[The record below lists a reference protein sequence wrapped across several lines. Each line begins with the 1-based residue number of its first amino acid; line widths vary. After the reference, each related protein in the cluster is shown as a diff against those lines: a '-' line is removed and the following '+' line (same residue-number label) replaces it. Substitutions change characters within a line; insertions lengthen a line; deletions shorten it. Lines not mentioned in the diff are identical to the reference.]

1 MRQNR
6 SFGLATSM
14 RWKASVKLKSELS
27 GAVGGKKGRQRLK
40 NQAHGS
46 KRTERRG
53 EKEGCSPSPPRL
65 CGMTD
70 FMRSSCVCQSRPGVF
85 VGQFLREEE
94 EEEGKNKVRK
104 REPRH

>member
-1 MRQNR
+1 MVI
-6 SFGLATSM
+6 
-14 RWKASVKLKSELS
+14 K
-27 GAVGGKKGRQRLK
+27 
-40 NQAHGS
+40 
-46 KRTERRG
+46 ERREG
-53 EKEGCSPSPPRL
+53 ERKKPDLSSQL